1 MTNLKKWNASGA
13 VLLLALG
20 ITSTATW
27 AQQDPGP
34 RSGPAAA
41 GGSYPGLNGNE
52 QAFFNQAISRFMEV
66 DSVSGTIEKGKGL
79 RAHVQR

>member
-34 RSGPAAA
+34 RSVQQRRAVRTRDSTVTSGIFQS
-41 GGSYPGLNGNE
+41 GD
-52 QAFFNQAISRFMEV
+52 FAIHGSRFGFWNDRER
-66 DSVSGTIEKGKGL
+66 KRA